1 MYPIKSHTTGFSLFE
16 LIVVMAIIG
25 IISAIAL
32 PHFQQ
37 YLAQQ
42 EAKRIRYL
50 LQYSIN
56 LAKSQALTYRANIVI
71 CPSADLQQCQNNQWN
86 SGFIIF
92 IDHNRNRSLDS
103 GESIVLTEKT
113 RLKYGN
119 LEWKGALSLPSLR
132 FNAQQGLPLGSNG
145 SFYYCSGFTP
155 NQRIFLSN
163 RGFLRIEFPNSC

>member
-1 MYPIKSHTTGFSLFE
+1 M
-16 LIVVMAIIG
+16 
-25 IISAIAL
+25 
-32 PHFQQ
+32 
-37 YLAQQ
+37 
-42 EAKRIRYL
+42 
-50 LQYSIN
+50 
-56 LAKSQALTYRANIVI
+56 
-71 CPSADLQQCQNNQWN
+71 
-86 SGFIIF
+86 FIIF

-113 RLKYGN
+113 RQKYGN

-132 FNAQQGLPLGSNG
+132 FNAQQALPLGSNG